1 MSWFT
6 RKKKNINKNPKKDL
20 PSDLWIKCPN
30 CGEILYIPE
39 LESNNSICNHCN
51 FHFPITSD
59 KYQEIILDEK
69 SDSLFSEISSI
80 DMLGFKANKSYE
92 EILEKVPQ
100 DKEAVDC
107 FIGEVEKR
115 KVVLCIMNFK
125 FIGGSMGSAV
135 GEKISKAIS
144 LATEKNCPLIILCQ
158 SGGARMQEGA
168 LSLMQLS
175 KISTHLA
182 KFSKKGGL
190 YISILTYPTTG
201 GVTASFGMQADITI
215 AEPKALIGFAGQ
227 RVIKQTTNQE
237 LPEHFQ
243 TSEFLKDK
251 GFIDFVVDRKNL
263 KNSISKVMDVLA

>member
-1 MSWFT
+1 MNWFT
-6 RKKKNINKNPKKDL
+6 RKKQNIEKNPKKDL

-39 LESNNSICNHCN
+39 LEANNFICHHCN
-51 FHFPITSD
+51 FHFPITSE

-69 SDSLFSEISSI
+69 VDSLFSEVTSI
-80 DMLGFKANKSYE
+80 DMLEFKANKSYE
-92 EILEKVPQ
+92 EILEKVPNN
-100 DKEAVDC
+100 KEAVDC
-107 FIGEVEKR
+107 FFGKIQER

-135 GEKISKAIS
+135 GEKISKAIN
-144 LATEKNCPLIILCQ
+144 LASEKNCPIIILCQ

-201 GVTASFGMQADITI
+201 GVTASFGMQADVTI

-227 RVIKQTTNQE
+227 RVIKQTTSQE
-237 LPEHFQ
+237 LPDHFQ
-243 TSEFLKDK
+243 TSEFLKEK
-251 GFIDFVVDRKNL
+251 GFIDLVVDRKNL
-263 KNSISKVMDVLA
+263 KNSISNVLEVLT

>member
-6 RKKKNINKNPKKDL
+6 RKKQNINQNPKKDL

-39 LESNNSICNHCN
+39 LEANNSICHHCN
-51 FHFPITSD
+51 FHFPITSERY
-59 KYQEIILDEK
+59 KEIILDEK
-69 SDSLFSEISSI
+69 SDSIFSEISSVDI
-80 DMLGFKANKSYE
+80 LSFKANKSYE
-92 EILEKVPQ
+92 EILKDVPRG
-100 DKEAVDC
+100 KEAVDC
-107 FIGEVEKR
+107 FFGKIEGKNI
-115 KVVLCIMNFK
+115 VLCIMNFK

-135 GEKISKAIS
+135 GEKISKSIN
-144 LATEKNCPLIILCQ
+144 LAKDKNCPLIILCQ

-182 KFSKKGGL
+182 KFSNNGGL

-237 LPEHFQ
+237 LPDYFQ
-243 TSEFLKDK
+243 TAEFLKDK
-251 GFIDFVVDRKNL
+251 GFIDFVADRNNL
-263 KNSISKVMDVLA
+263 KNCISKVLEVLS

>member
-6 RKKKNINKNPKKDL
+6 RKKQKINKNQKKDL
-20 PSDLWIKCPN
+20 PSDLWIKCP
-30 CGEILYIPE
+30 CEKEILYNPE
-39 LESNNSICNHCN
+39 LKANNSICHHCN
-51 FHFPITSD
+51 FHLPITSEE
-59 KYQEIILDEK
+59 YQEIILDLKVEA
-69 SDSLFSEISSI
+69 LFSEVSSVDI
-80 DMLGFKANKSYE
+80 LNFKANKSYE
-92 EILEKVPQ
+92 DILKNVPKN
-100 DKEAVDC
+100 KEAVDC
-107 FIGEVEKR
+107 FFGEVNEHKI
-115 KVVLCIMNFK
+115 VLCIMNFK

-135 GEKISKAIS
+135 GEKISKAINFAS
-144 LATEKNCPLIILCQ
+144 KKSCPLIILCQ

-182 KFSKKGGL
+182 KFSNKGGL

-201 GVTASFGMQADITI
+201 GVTASFGMQADITL

-243 TSEFLKDK
+243 TSEFLKEK
-251 GFIDFVVDRKNL
+251 GFIDIVVDRKNL
-263 KNSISKVMDVLA
+263 KKSISDILDVLA

>member
-6 RKKKNINKNPKKDL
+6 RKKQNIEKNPKKDL

-39 LESNNSICNHCN
+39 LEANNFICHHCN
-51 FHFPITSD
+51 FHFPITSE

-69 SDSLFSEISSI
+69 ADSLFSEVTSI

-92 EILEKVPQ
+92 EILEKVPNN
-100 DKEAVDC
+100 KEAVDC
-107 FIGEVEKR
+107 FFGKIQER

-135 GEKISKAIS
+135 GEKISKAIN
-144 LATEKNCPLIILCQ
+144 LASEKNCPIIILCQ

-201 GVTASFGMQADITI
+201 GVTASFGMQADVTI

-227 RVIKQTTNQE
+227 RVIKQTTSQE
-237 LPEHFQ
+237 LPDHFQ
-243 TSEFLKDK
+243 TSEFLKEK
-251 GFIDFVVDRKNL
+251 GFIDRVVDRKNL
-263 KNSISKVMDVLA
+263 KNSISNVLEVLT

>member
-6 RKKKNINKNPKKDL
+6 RKKQNINKNPKKDL

-30 CGEILYIPE
+30 CGEILYKPE
-39 LESNNSICNHCN
+39 LEANNFICHHCN
-51 FHFPITSD
+51 FHFPITS
-59 KYQEIILDEK
+59 KQYQDIILDEK
-69 SDSLFSEISSI
+69 TESLFSEITSI
-80 DMLGFKANKSYE
+80 DTLGFKANK
-92 EILEKVPQ
+92 
-100 DKEAVDC
+100 
-107 FIGEVEKR
+107 
-115 KVVLCIMNFK
+115 
-125 FIGGSMGSAV
+125 
-135 GEKISKAIS
+135 
-144 LATEKNCPLIILCQ
+144 LASEKNCPIIILCQ

-201 GVTASFGMQADITI
+201 GVTASFGMQADVTI

-227 RVIKQTTNQE
+227 RVIKQTTSQE
-237 LPEHFQ
+237 LPDHFQ
-243 TSEFLKDK
+243 TSEFLKEK

-263 KNSISKVMDVLA
+263 KNSITKVLDVLA